1 MEMKTVSFEIKEVDE
16 ETGIFTGYMA
26 IFPRDPDQDGDIFRR
41 DSFRKTLKEG
51 SKRVRILFD
60 PNIREPVGRPL
71 VMTEEKKG
79 LFLKGSLSLGVP
91 RAHEALRLL
100 RDGAITEIA
109 MDFDAIKAPVI
120 DGARHLQ
127 EVRLWDFILLPPAI
141 SPGVVSREAR
151 GAVEPPGAGDS
162 FDLKEAEARI
172 GAWLERIKRG

>member
-1 MEMKTVSFEIKEVDE
+1 MERKTVSFKIKAVDE

-26 IFPRDPDQDGDIFRR
+26 VFSRGPDQDGDIFRR
-41 DSFRKTLKEG
+41 DSFKKTFREG

-100 RDGAITEIA
+100 RDGAITEIVL
-109 MDFDAIKAPVI
+109 DFDAIKAPVI

-127 EVRLWDFILLPPAI
+127 EVRLWDVSLVPPPSSSGA
-141 SPGVVSREAR
+141 VSQEAQD
-151 GAVEPPGAGDS
+151 AVEPPGAEDS
-162 FDLKEAEARI
+162 YDLKEAEAHI
-172 GAWLERIKRG
+172 EALLLKIKRG